1 MYSVLRMARPSPW
14 RLSWR
19 SRRRFV
25 SNSANTAQHVEEAFA
40 GGGAGGDRMLGSLE
54 DGPGPQFT
62 GPSGSSTGAPITSAL
77 SITSLH
83 WRRPDRHPPM
93 GYGLDPGGHLPPPLK
108 DNWSAIDCILLAL
121 DRDLASARLRMIET
135 GWG

>member
-1 MYSVLRMARPSPW
+1 MSRKHLPAAVLVAIGCSVALRTDLDLNSPDLQDLRP
-14 RLSWR
+14 
-19 SRRRFV
+19 
-25 SNSANTAQHVEEAFA
+25 
-40 GGGAGGDRMLGSLE
+40 
-54 DGPGPQFT
+54 
-62 GPSGSSTGAPITSAL
+62 GAPITSAL